1 MMGVL
6 LKGQP
11 NNVQALY
18 LRGKSYFYMDDQ
30 SMAKRHFGEAL
41 KYDPEHKEATAEF
54 SKVRTLYKK
63 KAQVSQSHAL
73 LGSLRQ
79 RHADLLIQTG
89 PVCLLLL
96 LTDHFKGILKSMD
109 IALAH
114 LQSGLNKSCPPCSQ
128 LCTDTVSQVRVRD
141 LHCLAKTLIQVCTCA

>member
-1 MMGVL
+1 MGIL

-41 KYDPEHKEATAEF
+41 KYDPEHKEAKAEF

-63 KAQVSQSHAL
+63 KAQVSQPLPCWVAC
-73 LGSLRQ
+73 
-79 RHADLLIQTG
+79 TG
-89 PVCLLLL
+89 VM
-96 LTDHFKGILKSMD
+96 LTCSYK
-109 IALAH
+109 
-114 LQSGLNKSCPPCSQ
+114 QS
-128 LCTDTVSQVRVRD
+128 
-141 LHCLAKTLIQVCTCA
+141 TCCC